1 MPVKMEELLNL
12 IRMVL
17 YGLYSG
23 NEAKYEG
30 AASVLQDSFKN
41 NV

>member
-12 IRMVL
+12 IRN
-17 YGLYSG
+17 GLYSG

-30 AASVLQDSFKN
+30 AACVLQDSFKN